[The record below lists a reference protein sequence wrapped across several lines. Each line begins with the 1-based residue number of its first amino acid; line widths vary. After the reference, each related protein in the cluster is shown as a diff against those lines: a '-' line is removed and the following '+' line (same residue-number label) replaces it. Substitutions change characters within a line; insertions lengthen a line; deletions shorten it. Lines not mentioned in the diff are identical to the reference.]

1 LFRGENDKEAEAA
14 AEISSEEEQEEDLV

>member
-1 LFRGENDKEAEAA
+1 LLRGENDKEAEAA